1 MYLFALL
8 LSLLHFGNAL
18 LLPNPSGPYPVALT
32 INTMTDNHRI
42 DPYAPNHQKRQI
54 LTSIFWPVDSKSCS
68 SKRVPYMPPATA
80 AAYGAQAAQLGLSND
95 TFKVIE
101 MEVCDVSK
109 TSACQ
114 SSGEKGAKFPL
125 AVFSPGSGNSR
136 LQYSAMARSL
146 ASYGYVVVLVDH
158 PYDASIVEFPDGT
171 IISGGNIPEDEKNL
185 EKATQVRAAD
195 ISFIISQ
202 VEKSS
207 FQNRIF
213 KGLPGKVDTKK
224 TVALGHSLGGAS
236 AAAAVLSDSRIQ
248 GGMNLDGRLFNP
260 VLSKGLNKPFMQLGR
275 PNHRSEDT
283 TWVKFWNKLT
293 GPKVELAVAGTIH
306 GSYLDTALVLK
317 TLGLPKEIMKQTV
330 PIVGSVDGE
339 VLQKTVSE
347 LLSAFITYTFG
358 GSKTALLKAIKAEEG
373 VSIVKSQL

>member
-1 MYLFALL
+1 MYLFVLL
-8 LSLLHFGNAL
+8 LSFLHFGNAL
-18 LLPNPSGPYPVALT
+18 LLPNPSGPYPVALK

-42 DPYAPNHQKRQI
+42 DPYAPNHQKRRI
-54 LTSIFWPVDSKSCS
+54 LTSIFWPVNSKSCS
-68 SKRVPYMPPATA
+68 SRPVPYMPPATA

-114 SSGEKGAKFPL
+114 SSSGKAKFPL

-158 PYDASIVEFPDGT
+158 PYDAAIVEFPDGE
-171 IISGGNIPEDEKNL
+171 IIAGGNIPEDEKNL
-185 EKATQVRAAD
+185 EKATQLPTSLL
-195 ISFIISQ
+195 SFL
-202 VEKSS
+202 KSKS
-207 FQNRIF
+207 LLSKAKIF

-236 AAAAVLSDSRIQ
+236 AAAAILSDSRIQ

-283 TWVKFWNKLT
+283 TWAKFWNKLT
-293 GPKVELAVAGTIH
+293 GPKVELAVNGTIH

-358 GSKTALLKAIKAEEG
+358 GSKAALLKAIKGAEG
-373 VSIVKSQL
+373 VSIVKSQLR

>member
-1 MYLFALL
+1 MYLFVLL
-8 LSLLHFGNAL
+8 LSFLHFGNAL
-18 LLPNPSGPYPVALT
+18 LLPNPSGPYPVALK

-42 DPYAPNHQKRQI
+42 DPYAPNHQKRRI
-54 LTSIFWPVDSKSCS
+54 LTSIFWPVNSKSCS
-68 SKRVPYMPPATA
+68 SRPVPYMPPATA

-114 SSGEKGAKFPL
+114 SSSGKAKFPL

-158 PYDASIVEFPDGT
+158 PYDAAIVEFPDGE
-171 IISGGNIPEDEKNL
+171 IIAGGNIPEDEKNL

-195 ISFIISQ
+195 ISFVISQ

-207 FQNRIF
+207 FQSKIF

-283 TWVKFWNKLT
+283 TWAKFWNKLT
-293 GPKVELAVAGTIH
+293 GPKVELAVNGTIH

-358 GSKTALLKAIKAEEG
+358 GSKAALLKEVKGAEG
-373 VSIVKSQL
+373 VSVVKSQLR